1 MLSGEGKENGQNKSV
16 GLIAKKNFARAADF
30 FVHFCVVVLHD
41 HNEKLGQKLPSY
53 TFYGGNVVCFPVHFF
68 SLPLIF
74 TLVTASISHFR
85 TAAIKFLLF
94 FQQNLSPLFLTS
106 RFSAFS
112 VIHVNVDIKIKSKE
126 RIDFIVVILLSLKV
140 RVAMQFTTET
150 RRYLKYKISPEIR
163 RRGGRTY
170 GRFCGNQNRFNRSI
184 GSS

>member
-16 GLIAKKNFARAADF
+16 GLISKKKNFARAADF

-85 TAAIKFLLF
+85 TAAIKFLCYSSNKICLLYF
-94 FQQNLSPLFLTS
+94 LPLALALS
-106 RFSAFS
+106 
-112 VIHVNVDIKIKSKE
+112 
-126 RIDFIVVILLSLKV
+126 LLSTS
-140 RVAMQFTTET
+140 M
-150 RRYLKYKISPEIR
+150 
-163 RRGGRTY
+163 
-170 GRFCGNQNRFNRSI
+170 
-184 GSS
+184 